1 MYYDYIFFFVYR
13 LYCCSDIVISKVLYL
28 TYFKSTSTY
37 HLLTSTFIL
46 TSSTSSILYGTYHET
61 MLLEIVIRSTR
72 IQIKQHVQSLTTEYQ
87 LRYRACSAARAHTA
101 ITNVMLNTAEPIT
114 PLTPMSSWNI
124 SRFFKKMNK
133 YTYLLRHHYMHHS
146 GIFLITKRANAR
158 ILKFL
163 AKPFMGHKSHIFC

>member
-1 MYYDYIFFFVYR
+1 MIAIYNPNVYVIQYIFFFVYR
-13 LYCCSDIVISKVLYL
+13 LYCCSDMVISKVLSL
-28 TYFKSTSTY
+28 
-37 HLLTSTFIL
+37 HIL
-46 TSSTSSILYGTYHET
+46 KVILIHSYTHQVQAVYCTYHET

-124 SRFFKKMNK
+124 SRFFQEMNK
-133 YTYLLRHHYMHHS
+133 YLL
-146 GIFLITKRANAR
+146 TKT
-158 ILKFL
+158 
-163 AKPFMGHKSHIFC
+163 

>member
-72 IQIKQHVQSLTTEYQ
+72 IQIKQQVQSLTTEYQ
-87 LRYRACSAARAHTA
+87 LRYKACSAAKAHTA

-124 SRFFKKMNK
+124 SRFFQEMMNK
-133 YTYLLRHHYMHHS
+133 YLL
-146 GIFLITKRANAR
+146 TKTSLYASQWNFFNQKKGKDEKKFVDAR
-158 ILKFL
+158 ILKFQL
-163 AKPFMGHKSHIFC
+163 NP